1 MAAGQMGCRRPQP
14 SCHDGRMPPT
24 DAPPTERT
32 KVRRLADRARYDW
45 GTVTS
50 ILDEGLVCHL
60 GFAVEGR
67 PWVMPTTYARIDD
80 RLYVHGAAANF
91 ALKTLA
97 AGVEACVTVTLLDG
111 LVLARSAFHHSMNYR
126 SVMVFGRAERVV
138 DPQEQ
143 FDSMVAIVEHLVP
156 GRRHDTRLPTPEELR
171 KTLIVRL
178 PLAECSAKVRTGG
191 PLDDDD
197 DMELG
202 FWAGV
207 LPLTIAPGAPVA
219 DVGDPAPEYLR
230 AWRVTR

>member
-1 MAAGQMGCRRPQP
+1 
-14 SCHDGRMPPT
+14 MPKAEVTPT
-24 DAPPTERT
+24 DRT
-32 KVRRLADRARYDW
+32 QVRRLADRGRYDW
-45 GTVTS
+45 DTINA

-67 PWVMPTTYARIDD
+67 PWVMPTTYARVGD

-97 AGVEACVTVTLLDG
+97 SGVDACVTVTLLDG

-126 SVMVFGRAERVV
+126 SVMLFGRAERV
-138 DPQEQ
+138 DDEQEQ
-143 FDSMVAIVEHLVP
+143 YDSMVAIVEHLVP
-156 GRRHDTRLPTPEELR
+156 GRSDGTRLPSAQELR

-191 PLDDDD
+191 PLDDEE
-197 DMELG
+197 DMNLG

-207 LPLTIAPGAPVA
+207 LPLSIVPGPPIPE
-219 DVGDPAPEYLR
+219 VGDPVPDYVAKWPTTR
-230 AWRVTR
+230 AR